1 MYSHGRALAAGKD
14 AAPMKPRHLLS
25 ASEIGGLHAYLDQRL
40 ETVGLPSQPEVVI
53 SLLELATDPDSQ
65 INDYAK
71 IVKAD
76 HAVAGRVLR
85 LANSAF
91 FAQRAPISSIERA
104 CLVLGMER
112 LKSVALGFHLSR
124 AALCGT
130 ARTLSRDIWTQS
142 VMRACIAGEL
152 ARVAAPSHVAESF
165 VVGLMLDAGIPL
177 MPQLIGK
184 AYDTLLVD
192 RPHPQQLHRREHETL
207 PFTHTDV
214 VAALARRWKL
224 PEVLAHP
231 LEWHHVRPA
240 EPPRADTTGRLHRI
254 AAVVGAIELTKET
267 LASKNGPSLIVH
279 ARTMGLTPEET
290 ADIAKR
296 SGTEYATSLAL
307 FSDIAASLG
316 EGEDLIDRVHA
327 SLLAAAD
334 AAVIDSLRK
343 EQHAN
348 HRLIVDG
355 QTLEATRD
363 ADGSTLV
370 VLYDANGQQLL
381 THRFASGDASPA
393 AVAEAFGIE
402 LRAADDTKRLADY
415 LLQRAA

>member
-1 MYSHGRALAAGKD
+1 MIRPVALAAGKD
-14 AAPMKPRHLLS
+14 AALMKPRHLLS
-25 ASEIGGLHAYLDQRL
+25 ASEIGDLRAYLDQRL

-53 SLLELATDPDSQ
+53 RLLELASDTDSQ
-65 INDYAK
+65 ISDYAK
-71 IVKAD
+71 VVKAD

-91 FAQRAPISSIERA
+91 FAQRTPISSIERA

-130 ARTLSRDIWTQS
+130 ERTLSREVWTQS
-142 VMRACIAGEL
+142 VMRACVASEL
-152 ARVAAPSHVAESF
+152 ARVSAPSHVAEAF
-165 VVGLMLDAGIPL
+165 VIGLMLDAGIPL

-184 AYDTLLVD
+184 GYDQLLTD
-192 RPHPQQLHRREHETL
+192 QPTPARLHRREHESL

-224 PEVLAHP
+224 PEVLSNP
-231 LEWHHVRPA
+231 LELHHVRPA
-240 EPPRADTTGRLHRI
+240 EPPRADPVGRLHRI
-254 AAVVGAIELTKET
+254 ASVVGSLHLSPDS
-267 LASKNGPSLIVH
+267 LASRRGPDLVVH
-279 ARTMGLTPEET
+279 ARTMSLTPEET
-290 ADIAKR
+290 AAVAAR
-296 SGTEYATSLAL
+296 SASEYSAALAL

-316 EGEDLIDRVHA
+316 DGEDLIDRVHA
-327 SLLAAAD
+327 GLLAAAD
-334 AAVIDSLRK
+334 AAVLDSLRK

-348 HRLIVDG
+348 HRLVVEG
-355 QTLEATRD
+355 QTLEAVRD
-363 ADGSTLV
+363 PDGSTLV

-381 THRFASGDASPA
+381 THRFPAGGASPA
-393 AVAEAFGIE
+393 SVAEAFGLE
-402 LRAADDTKRLADY
+402 LRAADDSKRLTDY